1 MNNLKWGDSI
11 RGGTARIISGLE
23 QAREKQSEII
33 RMQSDIIDRLFLLIL
48 MQMPVEEIPKEIL
61 NDIQNVAET
70 AADYSCGESGR

>member
-11 RGGTARIISGLE
+11 RGGTDRIISGLE

-33 RMQSDIIDRLFLLIL
+33 RMQSDVIDQLFLLIL
-48 MQMPVEEIPKEIL
+48 MQMPVGEIPEEIL
-61 NDIQNVAET
+61 HDIQNVAEI